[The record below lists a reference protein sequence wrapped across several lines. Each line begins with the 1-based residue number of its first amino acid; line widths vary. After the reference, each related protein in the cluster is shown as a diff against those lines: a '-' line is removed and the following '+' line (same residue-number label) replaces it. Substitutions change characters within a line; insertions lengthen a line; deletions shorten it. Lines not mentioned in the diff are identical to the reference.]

1 MSDLAQQLREGTKT
15 AHTASENT
23 AFMKCFLKGVM
34 EKKPYAKLMADLYF
48 VYSTLE
54 AEIYRHREHPVVGK
68 IYFPELERKEK
79 LEADLAYFWGNNW
92 QEKVAPSPAG
102 KLYVDWIK
110 AVSQNQPE
118 CLVAHSYVR
127 YMGDLSGGQGLR
139 KIARSAMDL
148 PADQGTG
155 LHEFD
160 AIPTPEAKKEFKEKY
175 RQALDEIVVDEDT
188 LEAIISEANYVFKL
202 NRDVFHELED
212 DIKETI
218 GKHTFDLLTRQ
229 DKEGSTEKTVTSN
242 Q

>member
-1 MSDLAQQLREGTKT
+1 MMSDLAQELREGTKK

-54 AEIYRHREHPVVGK
+54 AEIYRHRDHPVVGK

-79 LEADLAYFWGNNW
+79 LQQDLAYFFGENW
-92 QEKVAPSPAG
+92 QDKIAPSPAG
-102 KLYVDWIK
+102 KVYVDRIK
-110 AVSQNQPE
+110 EVSETQPE
-118 CLVAHSYVR
+118 SLIAHSYVR
-127 YMGDLSGGQGLR
+127 YLGDLSGGQGLR

-160 AIPTPEAKKEFKEKY
+160 ALPTPEAKKEFKAKY
-175 RQALDEIVVDEDT
+175 RQALDSIAVNQDT
-188 LEAIISEANYVFKL
+188 LDAIISEANYVFKL

-218 GKHTFDLLTRQ
+218 GEHTFDLLTRQ
-229 DKEGSTEKTVTSN
+229 NKEGSTEVAV
-242 Q
+242 

>member
-1 MSDLAQQLREGTKT
+1 MSDLAQELREGTKK

-54 AEIYRHREHPVVGK
+54 AEIYRHRDHPVVGK

-79 LEADLAYFWGNNW
+79 LQQDLAYFFGDNW
-92 QEKVAPSPAG
+92 QDKIAPSPAG
-102 KLYVDWIK
+102 KVYVDRIK
-110 AVSQNQPE
+110 EVSETQPE
-118 CLVAHSYVR
+118 CLIAHSYVR
-127 YMGDLSGGQGLR
+127 YLGDLSGGQGLR

-160 AIPTPEAKKEFKEKY
+160 ALPTPEAKKEFKEKY
-175 RQALDEIVVDEDT
+175 RQALDSIAVNQDT
-188 LEAIISEANYVFKL
+188 LDAIISEANYVFKL

-218 GKHTFDLLTRQ
+218 GEHTFDLLTRQ
-229 DKEGSTEKTVTSN
+229 NKEGSTEN
-242 Q
+242 QVAV